1 MRLKLENVVS
11 KNGIINLFRAFQ
23 YFFFFIGKFDDNRI
37 ARKYFN
43 EFFFEN

>member
-23 YFFFFIGKFDDNRI
+23 YFFFIGKFDDNRM

-43 EFFFEN
+43 EFFFEK